1 MSVFPKDFLWGAATS
16 VVTGLLVTTLLVERS
31 VAVFNALLFGD
42 QQRGAELQLMGL
54 REPASA
60 SAAAEAVA
68 AVHKAKERLRL
79 LLSFGAGL
87 FVSVAGVRTLGGL
100 MVTSVSTTTGAQTVI
115 TQITPPPGFYPV
127 FLRRFI
133 GRRRRGGWLRPS
145 LEGGL
150 LLLELFL
157 SSWRR
162 RSATCCLSA
171 AFSWHK
177 AVFCSRRTST
187 ACRSVSIS
195 ALRAGV
201 SSTSVLTHGA
211 ASSASP
217 NLRPS
222 NDFCHLSL
230 RQLNAAV
237 ERGCLGVT
245 KYQSRSSFA
254 ANSSST

>member
-1 MSVFPKDFLWGAATS
+1 M
-16 VVTGLLVTTLLVERS
+16 LLNT
-31 VAVFNALLFGD
+31 
-42 QQRGAELQLMGL
+42 
-54 REPASA
+54 
-60 SAAAEAVA
+60 
-68 AVHKAKERLRL
+68 
-79 LLSFGAGL
+79 
-87 FVSVAGVRTLGGL
+87 
-100 MVTSVSTTTGAQTVI
+100 
-115 TQITPPPGFYPV
+115 
-127 FLRRFI
+127 
-133 GRRRRGGWLRPS
+133 RGGFLRPS

-217 NLRPS
+217 NLKPS
-222 NDFCHLSL
+222 NDFLSL
-230 RQLNAAV
+230 AASATQRGRREGVLGSYEFPASGPMRQLRRV
-237 ERGCLGVT
+237 EKR
-245 KYQSRSSFA
+245 RI
-254 ANSSST
+254 